1 MLQEFD
7 EELGREWKAFCRRA
21 DRVVNNI
28 CTYAGEQQGRSISGD
43 NLLDYRNPKLP
54 GIMESSGALYAEV
67 NDNYEIVF
75 EGDIPVPAKGVHV
88 SKDKKSIV
96 IPQSAKSKAFDIAKE
111 ITSIDGCAVTDFH
124 GHPDTI
130 HVHFVCLS
138 RPKWSD
144 EMVTL
149 MDTDKFREQ
158 SNGILDVIKNTL

>member
-1 MLQEFD
+1 
-7 EELGREWKAFCRRA
+7 
-21 DRVVNNI
+21 
-28 CTYAGEQQGRSISGD
+28 
-43 NLLDYRNPKLP
+43 
-54 GIMESSGALYAEV
+54 MESSGLSAEV

-130 HVHFVCLS
+130 HIHCLS
-138 RPKWSD
+138 ISSEVER
-144 EMVTL
+144 
-149 MDTDKFREQ
+149 
-158 SNGILDVIKNTL
+158 